1 VTNAY
6 ATLGKLANLGL
17 TQLHEVAFILPDG
30 YLDLSTVPGRIADM
44 PVNEQCPLVLRFTTA
59 PSVRWPQ
66 RGGKG
71 ARPRTLIGASLENG
85 EAIPCTYFGD
95 SRELAEQFAST
106 EFQPVLAT
114 RTLWNGREGLTI
126 HEFLPPHWLGRVMP
140 LYKGIPRSLGSGA
153 IRDLIADRLAAAL
166 PLATDF
172 IRVNLERLAP
182 ADHLLVDVGARG
194 WSIEQLFQ
202 QAHHPESPEYGHFA
216 LVRCHRIAAL
226 CALIGSTAEQGSAP
240 VTPILLDTRERR
252 KVQSPFTATQD
263 QARAIEDVAVQL
275 ASGVP
280 CRHLITGDVGTGK
293 SYVAEIIAASAAD
306 AGAKVAILLPNARL
320 ADQMS
325 REFSEWF
332 PDIAMA
338 VVTGETRGSE
348 NLDASV
354 LIGTSA
360 LLHRAQAHDRDL
372 VIVDEQH
379 RWSRDQREKL
389 LAAGGHLVEMTAT
402 PIPRSQAL
410 MQLGRVSV
418 SEMRQTHTPKLI
430 TTTLHEEAR
439 AISAY
444 FEELSPAL
452 RGGDPLLVV
461 YPKREATPEVDPQV
475 GIAEVPAAAPK
486 PADDDDKYSVAIA
499 SERWKSMFP
508 GRVATLTSD
517 DDDATKAEVLKAF
530 VERRIQILITTTVVE
545 VGLNLPVLYRIAIV
559 RPELHGLMG
568 LHQLRGRVAR
578 NGGDGFCDLIC
589 PKPLTPDQRKRLQ
602 FFCSTTD
609 GFKLAEFDLEER
621 GAGDLSSK
629 GAKQSGADETFLFG
643 VKLGIQTIREVTPII
658 QRWQDT
664 AA

>member
-1 VTNAY
+1 MTTAY
-6 ATLGKLANLGL
+6 AALGKLASLGL
-17 TQLHEVAFILPDG
+17 TQLHEVAFVLPDG
-30 YLDLSTVPGRIADM
+30 YLDLSSPPERLGDM
-44 PVNEQCPLVLRFTTA
+44 PVDQQVPVILRFTTT
-59 PSVRWPQ
+59 PTIRWPE
-66 RGGKG
+66 RRGKG
-71 ARPRTLIGASLENG
+71 ARPRTLIGAQLPSG
-85 EAIPCTYFGD
+85 EAVPCTYFGD
-95 SRELAEQFAST
+95 TRDLEAQFTNREP
-106 EFQPVLAT
+106 QPLLAT
-114 RTLWNGREGLTI
+114 RTVWNGREGITL
-126 HEFLPPHWLGRVMP
+126 HEFLPEHWVGRIMP
-140 LYKGIPRSLGSGA
+140 LYKGIPRSLGSGV
-153 IRDLIADRLAAAL
+153 IRDLIADRLPTAL
-166 PLATDF
+166 PLAADF

-182 ADHLLVDVGARG
+182 VESLLADVGARG
-194 WSIEQLFQ
+194 WSIEQLLQ
-202 QAHHPESPEYGHFA
+202 QAHHPHSTQYGHFA
-216 LVRCHRIAAL
+216 LSRCHRLAAL
-226 CALIGSTAEQGSAP
+226 CALIGSTAEQGTTT
-240 VTPILLDTRERR
+240 VKPILLDTRERR
-252 KVQSPFTATQD
+252 KVQSPFTPTQD
-263 QARAIEDVAVQL
+263 QTRAIEDVATQL

-320 ADQMS
+320 ADQMA
-325 REFSEWF
+325 REFGQWF
-332 PDIAMA
+332 PDIPMA

-348 NLDASV
+348 DLEASV

-360 LLHRAQAHDRDL
+360 LLHRTHAHDRDL

-389 LAAGGHLVEMTAT
+389 LAPAGHLVEMTAT

-430 TTTLHEEAR
+430 ATTLHEGP
-439 AISAY
+439 AIRTF
-444 FEELSPAL
+444 FEELGPAL

-461 YPKREATPEVDPQV
+461 YPKRDVTPDADPQ
-475 GIAEVPAAAPK
+475 GNLDNIPAGAAK
-486 PADDDDKYSVAIA
+486 PADDDDQFSVAAA
-499 SERWKSMFP
+499 SERWKKLFP

-517 DDDATKAEVLKAF
+517 DDDSTKAETLKAF
-530 VERRIQILITTTVVE
+530 VERRVQILITTTVVE

-609 GFKLAEFDLEER
+609 GFTLAEFDLEER

-658 QRWQDT
+658 QRWQDK